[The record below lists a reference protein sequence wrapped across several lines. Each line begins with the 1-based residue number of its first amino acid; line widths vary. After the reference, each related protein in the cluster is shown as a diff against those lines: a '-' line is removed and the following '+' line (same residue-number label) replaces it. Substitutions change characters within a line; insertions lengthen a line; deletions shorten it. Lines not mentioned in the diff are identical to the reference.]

1 MNTTAFALIF
11 GIAFTLAGILG
22 MFPAALTPP
31 PADAPATTFTV
42 LYGYLLGLFPV
53 NVLHSAAHLAI
64 GIAGLAAASS
74 EAMSRRY
81 AQALALIYGLLG
93 VMGLLPQPFNTVFG
107 LIPVHGHDVWLHL
120 GTAAVA
126 AYFGWRSDIPVL
138 DDGTER
144 RMGLGDRRQA
154 WREVAYE
161 RRKGSYD
168 RRMPLGT

>member
-1 MNTTAFALIF
+1 M
-11 GIAFTLAGILG
+11 
-22 MFPAALTPP
+22 
-31 PADAPATTFTV
+31 
-42 LYGYLLGLFPV
+42 
-53 NVLHSAAHLAI
+53 LHSAVHIAI
-64 GIAGLAAASS
+64 GVAGLAAASS

-81 AQALALIYGLLG
+81 AQALAVTYGVLG
-93 VMGLLPQPFNTVFG
+93 IMGLLPPPISTVFG
-107 LIPVHGHDVWLHL
+107 LIPLHGHDVWLHL
-120 GTAAVA
+120 GTAAIA

-138 DDGTER
+138 HDDTER